1 MFISIDHI
9 IIDTK
14 EKKKKRKILF
24 ISYLQL
30 GILKNGGICVPEDEK
45 KEIKPFSLI
54 KSSKKLLV
62 LFHPE

>member
-14 EKKKKRKILF
+14 EKKKKKILF